1 MNTFS
6 NIMKLSQNR
15 WMKKIFIVL
24 AILIIGSIIMTVVG
38 PGHITSDQM
47 GYGLAAM
54 SEMSADSP
62 ASAPMDA
69 ATNKMTLRSEK
80 MAGRA
85 AYAPAENWQQPAA
98 NSANRL
104 VISKA
109 TIEIETPDVYGLF
122 QKMRMLLNE
131 ARGEYIEESSIS
143 GDPKEHPRAELR
155 LRVASDRLSDVLNE
169 LRTLGHVI
177 SEKVTGDDVT
187 NQIVDVD
194 ARLRNARRIETE
206 LLELMDKR
214 KDSPLNEIIA
224 LRREINNVRSE
235 IERLDAQQSNLN
247 HLVSLATVLVILR
260 TEGENPDVDPD
271 QSIGAYFIKVLKK
284 AWKNALL
291 TIADSTAW
299 ALQFIVGGLIWW
311 IIATAVVFTTI
322 FLFRRTKSETST

>member
-1 MNTFS
+1 MNIFS
-6 NIMKLSQNR
+6 NIIELTQNR
-15 WMKKIFIVL
+15 WLRRVALVL
-24 AILIIGSIIMTVVG
+24 AILAIGSIIMTVAHTG
-38 PGHITSDQM
+38 PNTSDQM
-47 GYGLAAM
+47 GYDFAAM
-54 SEMSADSP
+54 SEMPADSP
-62 ASAPMDA
+62 ASAGMDA
-69 ATNKMTLRSEK
+69 ATNKMTLLSDKSVASRGYTSKSQAQNGSNGGARS
-80 MAGRA
+80 
-85 AYAPAENWQQPAA
+85 
-98 NSANRL
+98 

-109 TIEIETPDVYGLF
+109 TIEIETPDVYGLT

-143 GDPKEHPRAELR
+143 GDPKEHPRAEVR

-169 LRTLGHVI
+169 LRNLGHVI

-235 IERLDAQQSNLN
+235 IERLDAQQKNLN
-247 HLVSLATVLVILR
+247 HLVSLATVLVIIR
-260 TEGENPDVDPD
+260 TAGEKPDDD
-271 QSIGAYFIKVLKK
+271 TNMSIGSYFVKVLKK

-291 TIADSTAW
+291 TIADSAAW

-311 IIATAVVFTTI
+311 LIASAIVFTTI
-322 FLFRRTKSETST
+322 FLYRRTKSETTT